1 MKRIKKQTLNSNS
14 AYLFC
19 LGQVNSEGF
28 PLDYRGNTIK
38 SVCVT
43 VPQILIGNS
52 PVSRKLKYLWNV
64 NDHQLTA
71 VAQHPGA
78 VWRP

>member
-1 MKRIKKQTLNSNS
+1 MYN
-14 AYLFC
+14 
-19 LGQVNSEGF
+19 V
-28 PLDYRGNTIK
+28 
-38 SVCVT
+38 
-43 VPQILIGNS
+43 NS